1 MNMNLRQILLVLR
14 LRWWVVVG
22 VLVLVIGATV
32 AITLS
37 MPKQYSAETSILLD
51 VKSDPLLATLMPSL
65 ASASYIATQVEI
77 IRSDRVSGRVVK
89 MLGLAQNPAA
99 VALWREDT
107 EGRIPL
113 ENYFGS
119 QMQRGLVVE
128 PGRGSAL
135 MTVGYTANDPKFA
148 AAVANTFARAY
159 IDLSVELRVGPAR
172 EYASFFEER
181 MKTLRDDLEAAQA
194 RLSSFQQKRGIVVTS
209 ERMDQEMSRLNSLE
223 TALATALA
231 DSADTS
237 SRQRNAGTETS
248 VDVQQSGAVQS
259 LKGSLSTAETRL
271 SELSATYGSNHPLR
285 IEIDTR
291 IAELKQQ
298 ITSEMR
304 RVSGT
309 TTTVN
314 RIASQR
320 VGELRSM
327 VDGQKRTVL
336 NLRTQRDEAG
346 GLLREVETAQRA
358 FDTVAQRRTQ
368 LANESQAE
376 QAQARVLSPATE
388 PLFHSK
394 PNIPKNLTAG
404 AMLGL
409 LAGLGVAF
417 LLELLDRRVRSPQ
430 DLFSADAN
438 VPVLAVMSAR
448 AGKQGF
454 SPRLAF
460 DRRRG
465 PSMPPQ
471 LTLDRG
477 VQ

>member
-1 MNMNLRQILLVLR
+1 
-14 LRWWVVVG
+14 
-22 VLVLVIGATV
+22 
-32 AITLS
+32 
-37 MPKQYSAETSILLD
+37 
-51 VKSDPLLATLMPSL
+51 
-65 ASASYIATQVEI
+65 
-77 IRSDRVSGRVVK
+77 
-89 MLGLAQNPAA
+89 
-99 VALWREDT
+99 
-107 EGRIPL
+107 
-113 ENYFGS
+113 
-119 QMQRGLVVE
+119 
-128 PGRGSAL
+128 
-135 MTVGYTANDPKFA
+135 
-148 AAVANTFARAY
+148 
-159 IDLSVELRVGPAR
+159 
-172 EYASFFEER
+172 
-181 MKTLRDDLEAAQA
+181 
-194 RLSSFQQKRGIVVTS
+194 
-209 ERMDQEMSRLNSLE
+209 
-223 TALATALA
+223 
-231 DSADTS
+231 
-237 SRQRNAGTETS
+237 
-248 VDVQQSGAVQS
+248 
-259 LKGSLSTAETRL
+259 
-271 SELSATYGSNHPLR
+271 LSATYGSNHPLR

-465 PSMPPQ
+465 PAMPPQ